1 MYISEAGDNN
11 DVFAMMVIVGE
22 TTSSNSL
29 KFGAL
34 LRKRTMGD
42 QMLAYSVLLRT
53 LRSVLATRLRKFK
66 LCIIPG
72 KKESQIDLGNTT
84 NIIYIGNVIDS
95 GCHIDTCHCLTSVSW
110 CENLRIV
117 IPAKWGAL
125 FVLQTLYI
133 FVLDHVFACGI
144 GIDNREMSLALI
156 YEIKKCIIPNKNI
169 IFCKKNTAS

>member
-1 MYISEAGDNN
+1 
-11 DVFAMMVIVGE
+11 
-22 TTSSNSL
+22 
-29 KFGAL
+29 
-34 LRKRTMGD
+34 
-42 QMLAYSVLLRT
+42 
-53 LRSVLATRLRKFK
+53 
-66 LCIIPG
+66 
-72 KKESQIDLGNTT
+72 
-84 NIIYIGNVIDS
+84 
-95 GCHIDTCHCLTSVSW
+95 
-110 CENLRIV
+110 LRIV